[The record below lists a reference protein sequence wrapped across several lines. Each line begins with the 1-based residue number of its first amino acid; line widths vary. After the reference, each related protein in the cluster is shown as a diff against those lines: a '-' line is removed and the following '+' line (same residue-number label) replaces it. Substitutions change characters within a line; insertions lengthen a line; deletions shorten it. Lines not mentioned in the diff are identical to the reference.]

1 MLAMILAVTMAMD
14 EVRPPEVFAGNAEL
28 RAYMTE
34 AAEHHPALRAQYA
47 RWKAALEQKAQMTAL
62 DDPRFEYG
70 QFLQSEMNRFT
81 AMVAQEFPWFGVR
94 KARGAMALAE
104 AEAMLGELYAMR
116 NALFVEVKTAYH
128 EYAYLRRRIE
138 VIEAQQQLLTFMEE
152 TILERYSLAMAPESD
167 LLRIQIR
174 ASEVENGRREAEAM
188 RAVLS
193 ARLRE
198 AIGRSAGELLPWPQD
213 AALPPPP
220 PPAAAV
226 LARLR
231 TNNPAVAVFDRLAE
245 RERLGGELA
254 RLAGFPNFMIG
265 VEYMGVSKP
274 RQMGTNGVVM
284 PGAAMAARNA
294 LGMASGVME
303 FEPVGFGLEL
313 ADVNNQLNPPEISDG
328 GEDEVKLTLGFSLP
342 IYRKKYRAARAEARY
357 REEAAEFDKEARILQ
372 LDRAASEALFA
383 FDDAVRR
390 LALYRDELQPQA
402 ESTMASV
409 QSAYSAGIAESGVID
424 VLESADT
431 ILAFELERERAY
443 RDLHLAAAQ
452 LEYLMGGPW
461 SGDGAS
467 EPMPALEAGDAEE
480 GSVETTVLPP
490 MNGMDMR

>member
-14 EVRPPEVFAGNAEL
+14 DVQPPDVFAGNAEL

-34 AAEHHPALRAQYA
+34 AAENHPALRAQYA
-47 RWKAALEQKAQMTAL
+47 RWRATLEQEGQMTAL
-62 DDPRFEYG
+62 EDPRFEYG

-81 AMVAQEFPWFGVR
+81 AMVSQEFPWFGVR
-94 KARGAMALAE
+94 KARGAMVLAE

-116 NALFVEVKTAYH
+116 NGLFVEVKSAYH
-128 EYAYLRRRIE
+128 EYAYLRRQLE

-174 ASEVENGRREAEAM
+174 SAEVENSRREAEAM
-188 RAVLS
+188 REVWS

-198 AIGRSAGELLPWPQD
+198 AVGRNAGETLPWPQD

-226 LARLR
+226 LGRIR
-231 TNNPAVAVFDRLAE
+231 TNNPAVTAFDRLAE

-254 RLAGFPNFMIG
+254 RLAGFPSFMIG
-265 VEYMGVSKP
+265 LEYMGVSKP
-274 RQMGTNGVVM
+274 RQMGTGGVVM
-284 PGAAMAARNA
+284 PGAAMAARNV
-294 LGMASGVME
+294 LGMASGEME
-303 FEPVGFGLEL
+303 FEPVAFGLEL
-313 ADVNNQLNPPEISDG
+313 AEVNNQLNPPEISDG

-342 IYRKKYRAARAEARY
+342 IYRKKFRAARAEARY
-357 REEAAEFDKEARILQ
+357 REEAVAFDKEARILQ
-372 LDRAASEALFA
+372 LDRAAREAIFA
-383 FDDAVRR
+383 YEDAVRR

-443 RDLHLAAAQ
+443 RDLHLASAQ

-461 SGDGAS
+461 AEDGESA
-467 EPMPALEAGDAEE
+467 PMPVIEAE
-480 GSVETTVLPP
+480 GMVEGGVETTVLPP
-490 MNGMDMR
+490 MDMR